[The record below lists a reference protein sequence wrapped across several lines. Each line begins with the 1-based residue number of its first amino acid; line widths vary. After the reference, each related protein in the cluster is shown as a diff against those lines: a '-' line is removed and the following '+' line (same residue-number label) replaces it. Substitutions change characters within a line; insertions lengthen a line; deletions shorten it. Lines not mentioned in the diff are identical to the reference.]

1 MSKPVE
7 KERFVD
13 KLVRRWEVENA
24 DELGD
29 DASFEED
36 EEETDYPDGFED

>member
-1 MSKPVE
+1 MGKPVE

-13 KLVRRWEVENA
+13 KLVRRWEVENS

-29 DASFEED
+29 DASFD
-36 EEETDYPDGFED
+36 QDVEETDYPDGFED